1 MIITD
6 YYGNLLS
13 SAFISATITK
23 TTTIAVRCCYHYA
36 YAYSCSH
43 SSFLLVLLL
52 LLLLL
57 LLLVLLLLL
66 FLLLLLLLL
75 LMLPLLLLL
84 LLLSML
90 LLLLSELSMCVTG
103 IDQTRLGIDGV
114 KKSTNGEG
122 RLEDHLTHQG
132 IAQQNKVEQL
142 EQNIRSQQLELL
154 SLAIG
159 RNSEHQSREC
169 KAPRLEDE
177 GWSENFTA
185 TILLPSAS
193 TRSRS

>member
-1 MIITD
+1 M
-6 YYGNLLS
+6 
-13 SAFISATITK
+13 
-23 TTTIAVRCCYHYA
+23 
-36 YAYSCSH
+36 
-43 SSFLLVLLL
+43 
-52 LLLLL
+52 
-57 LLLVLLLLL
+57 LVLLLLL

-75 LMLPLLLLL
+75 LLLPLLLLL

-114 KKSTNGEG
+114 KKSTNDGEG

-132 IAQQNKVEQL
+132 IAKQNKVEQL
-142 EQNIRSQQLELL
+142 EQHIRSQQLELL
-154 SLAIG
+154 TLAIG
-159 RNSEHQSREC
+159 RNSEHESREC